1 MITRENYEIWFIDYA
16 DGNLSAGDK
25 VMVEEFLS
33 RNPDLQTELQAYQ
46 SMSVQKPEKIAFQ
59 YKNELK
65 RSDESMPRINLQNYN
80 EFVVLEMDDEL
91 SELHQ
96 PVLNQ
101 FYMNHPEVLIE
112 RQAYLNTRLI
122 PDTGVVYK
130 GKRKLRKGAV
140 VRPIWYISPLA
151 AAASVALFLWL
162 NGPAE
167 NLNLNEKPA
176 VAMDEALQNAG
187 KLLAEVDS
195 AQTKEPEDK
204 LNNPVKNS
212 INTGNNSVKIAVA
225 PVINNTIQLRHDKYV
240 SVDRNDVAV
249 EPKKVMPLVNIDSL
263 SPLNHP
269 EFQEITDPGNND
281 DVAVSTDNA
290 VDSGQKVNQMKSSID
305 LTRRNGIYELAA
317 RGITGLTGQTT
328 ELIAL
333 EDEKQKEFRFRM
345 GNFEFSR
352 KKSR

>member
-1 MITRENYEIWFIDYA
+1 MITRENYEIWFVDYA

-33 RNPDLQTELQAYQ
+33 RNPDLRTELQAYQ
-46 SMSVQKPEKIAFQ
+46 SMSVQKPEKIAYH

-91 SELHQ
+91 SELYQ

-101 FYMNHPEVLIE
+101 FYVNHPEVLIE
-112 RQAYLNTRLI
+112 RRAYLNTRLI

-140 VRPIWYISPLA
+140 VRPIWYISPLV

-187 KLLAEVDS
+187 NLLAEVDS
-195 AQTKEPEDK
+195 ALTIKRAE
-204 LNNPVKNS
+204 S
-212 INTGNNSVKIAVA
+212 INNSAQNSLNAAVQSGRVAITPVMNHHVQSRPDDYQPGNSHDIAAEVKQEMPEV
-225 PVINNTIQLRHDKYV
+225 DK
-240 SVDRNDVAV
+240 
-249 EPKKVMPLVNIDSL
+249 DSL
-263 SPLNHP
+263 TPLYQP
-269 EFQEITDPGNND
+269 DLQDITDPGNND
-281 DVAVSTDNA
+281 DVVFHKDTIGSSAQN
-290 VDSGQKVNQMKSSID
+290 VNQVKPAID
-305 LTRRNGIYELAA
+305 LTRRNGIYELAS
-317 RGITGLTGQTT
+317 RGITSLTGKTT

-333 EDEKQKEFRFRM
+333 EDNKQKEFRFRM